1 MKECFLIETVTFQG
15 EYREADVKCLGI
27 TPDKDTALNFIKEYA
42 IKHNIGDPEP
52 KRDEFYKQETWT
64 TGDLYGTRAMAT
76 KLPVLDMSQ
85 L

>member
-52 KRDEFYKQETWT
+52 KRDDYYKQETWT
-64 TGDLYGTRAMAT
+64 TGDLYGTRAKAT

>member
-15 EYREADVKCLGI
+15 EYREADVKCLGV

-42 IKHNIGDPEP
+42 IKHNIGDSEP
-52 KRDEFYKQETWT
+52 KLDKYYKQETWT
-64 TGDLYGTRAMAT
+64 TGELYGTRAMAT
-76 KLPVLDMSQ
+76 KLPVLDMNQ